1 MSENKVNQEAEEM
14 IEEVIANDADSNCIE
29 RSFSLRNL
37 KDGDLFPLLKIL
49 RKIGLQNFKNTLQ
62 QLSAG
67 KTVEEVGI
75 LVVLD
80 MAEMIIGNLDKAED
94 DIYSFYSSLSG
105 MQPDEIK
112 EMEFGTLPLMIY
124 DSFSGVKNTSFFK
137 VLSKLL

>member
-1 MSENKVNQEAEEM
+1 MSENKVNQEV
-14 IEEVIANDADSNCIE
+14 EEVIEKDAVPANVE

-49 RKIGLQNFKNTLQ
+49 RKIGLQNFKDTLQ
-62 QLSAG
+62 QLTTG
-67 KTVEEVGI
+67 KTVEEIGI
-75 LVVLD
+75 LVLID

-94 DIYSFYSSLSG
+94 DIYLFYSNLSG
-105 MQPDEIK
+105 LQPDEIK